1 MKDSL
6 NFLKSSIRSINDY
19 PKKGIIYRDITTL
32 LKDPQ
37 AFSLTIDMCSQYV
50 PEDVS
55 IIAAIDA
62 RGFIIGSAIAQKL
75 NKGFVPIRKKN
86 KLPYKVISQKYDLEY
101 GTDELELHIDSI
113 DIGQKVVLVDDILAT
128 GGSANAA
135 IKLINQLGADILSI
149 IFLIELVGL
158 GGRQILEKNNSS
170 IHSIIKF

>member
-1 MKDSL
+1 M
-6 NFLKSSIRSINDY
+6 
-19 PKKGIIYRDITTL
+19 
-32 LKDPQ
+32 
-37 AFSLTIDMCSQYV
+37 
-50 PEDVS
+50 
-55 IIAAIDA
+55 
-62 RGFIIGSAIAQKL
+62 
-75 NKGFVPIRKKN
+75 
-86 KLPYKVISQKYDLEY
+86 
-101 GTDELELHIDSI
+101 HIDSI